1 MTDPQAASAVAAA
14 LAAVLEHRFG
24 DPSLLLRALTHASL
38 SGPGS
43 NPGARPGA
51 GRQRGRTAGAVGTA
65 ARQDYDR
72 LEFLGD
78 RVLALAVTE
87 LLFERFPDGDAGEL
101 ARRLNALVRRDTLA
115 RVAVTAGLAPHIAMT
130 PDMRA
135 SGGAENPSILADVC
149 EAVIAALYLDGGMAA
164 ARRFILTR
172 FEPLLDEGRTDRKD
186 AKTRLQEW
194 AAGRGHPMPV
204 YDDRQ
209 TGPAHAPS
217 FAVTVRIPGIAA
229 AEAEGEGRSKRVAQQ
244 KAAAAALKRLGE

>member
-1 MTDPQAASAVAAA
+1 MTDDRPAQANPEALAAA
-14 LAAVLEHRFG
+14 LGHRFA
-24 DPSLLLRALTHASL
+24 DPALLDRALTHASL
-38 SGPGS
+38 AQPATATKRGGK
-43 NPGARPGA
+43 GRA
-51 GRQRGRTAGAVGTA
+51 GGTAVGTGS
-65 ARQDYDR
+65 RQDYDR

-78 RVLALAVTE
+78 RVLALAITE
-87 LLFERFPDGDAGEL
+87 LLFDRFPDADAGEL
-101 ARRLNALVRRDTLA
+101 ARRLNALVRRDSLA
-115 RVAVTAGLAPHIAMT
+115 RVAAAIGLGPCIAMS

-135 SGGAENPSILADVC
+135 GGGAENPSILADVC

-164 ARRFILTR
+164 ARRFILAR
-172 FEPLLDEGRTDRKD
+172 FEPLLDQGRTDRKD

-217 FAVTVRIPGIAA
+217 FAVTVRVPGIPA
-229 AEAEGEGRSKRVAQQ
+229 AEAEGEGRSKRAAQQ